1 LTKAT
6 DNKTAPSKKAPAKKA
21 AAAKTPAPK
30 TAAAKTTAAKST
42 AAKPRTAKPAAKPAA
57 TKSPATKTTTRATA
71 AKATATKAAPAKAK
85 SPATKSPATK
95 STATKA
101 TPPKA
106 AAKPAAKQPVAP
118 KSAAKKPAARK
129 PAPKNHPRP
138 WIDHY
143 PENISWECKL
153 DQTPIFERILNACD
167 EHGDKI
173 ALDFLGAETSFKSF
187 GEQIRAFAGAL
198 QAEFGVKKGTRVALM
213 LPNTPYYPIAY
224 YAVHMAGGIVV
235 NCNPL
240 YSRNELHHIV
250 DNAKAEIMITL
261 DLKQTFEKA
270 ENLSQNGPVK
280 KIIVCK
286 FTSALPMVKSLLF
299 RVAKRGDIADTAR
312 SAIADRLTDFTALVA
327 KNHAPKPVRI
337 DFNKDVAVQ
346 QYTGGT
352 TGIPKGAM
360 LSHANIA
367 ANVDQ
372 IDAWGCGLFYPPTKV
387 IAVLPF
393 FHIFAMTVCMNVPL
407 VNGAGVVMLPRFDI
421 KSLLALLTRTKANV
435 LPAVPTLTHALA
447 TAPETRREALATLE
461 VIVSGGAALPEETR
475 KEFAAI
481 SDALLAEG
489 YGLTECSP
497 VVCCSALRV
506 PSKHMSIGQPV
517 PATDV
522 RFVDINYP
530 DRPVAQGERGELQV
544 KGPQVMLG
552 YYNDAAAT
560 KDAFIDGWFRT
571 GDVGYVD
578 DEGYVF
584 LVDRI
589 KDLIIASGFNIYPRT
604 IEEAIYKFPAVDEC
618 NVIGVKDEYRGEA
631 PVAFVKLKS
640 GMSATSDEIEKFLTG
655 QISKLEMPRDIIF
668 KSELPK
674 TLVGKLSKNEL
685 REEYAKMRATE
696 K

>member
-1 LTKAT
+1 MTKAE
-6 DNKTAPSKKAPAKKA
+6 DKKTAGTKAATDKKAPVKRATISKKAASPKPASTSKA
-21 AAAKTPAPK
+21 A
-30 TAAAKTTAAKST
+30 S
-42 AAKPRTAKPAAKPAA
+42 
-57 TKSPATKTTTRATA
+57 
-71 AKATATKAAPAKAK
+71 ATKAAAKK
-85 SPATKSPATK
+85 PSVKKPAT
-95 STATKA
+95 
-101 TPPKA
+101 
-106 AAKPAAKQPVAP
+106 
-118 KSAAKKPAARK
+118 KKPAASKSTRK
-129 PAPKNHPRP
+129 AAPKTHTRP

-143 PENISWECKL
+143 PDNISWECKL
-153 DQTPIFERILNACD
+153 DQTPIFERVLNACD
-167 EHGDKI
+167 QHGDKI

-240 YSRNELHHIV
+240 YSLNELHHIV
-250 DNAKAEIMITL
+250 DDAGAELMITL
-261 DLKQTFEKA
+261 DLKQIFEKA
-270 ENLSQNGPVK
+270 EALSNEGPIK
-280 KIIVCK
+280 KVIVCK

-299 RVAKRGDIADTAR
+299 RLAKRGDIANTIH
-312 SAIADRLTDFTALVA
+312 SPIASSISDFGSMVA
-327 KNHAPKPVRI
+327 KGHKPKPVKV
-337 DFNKDVAVQ
+337 DFQKDVAVQ

-387 IAVLPF
+387 VAVLPF

-407 VNGAGVVMLPRFDI
+407 VNGAGVVMLPRFDV
-421 KSLLALLTRTKANV
+421 KSLLDLLVRTKANV

-447 TAPETRREALATLE
+447 TARQTRKEHLKNLE
-461 VIVSGGAALPEETR
+461 VIISGGAALPEETR
-475 KEFAAI
+475 KEFATVA
-481 SDALLAEG
+481 DALLAEG

-506 PSKHMSIGQPV
+506 PSKHMSIGQPI
-517 PATDV
+517 PGTDV
-522 RFVDINYP
+522 RFADIEHP
-530 DRPVAQGERGELQV
+530 DKPVAQGERGELQI

-552 YYNDAAAT
+552 YFNNPEASES
-560 KDAFIDGWFRT
+560 AFVDGWFRT

-578 DEGYVF
+578 EEGYVF

-589 KDLIIASGFNIYPRT
+589 KDLIISSGFNIYPRT

-618 NVIGVKDEYRGEA
+618 NVIGVEDEYRGEA
-631 PVAFVKLKS
+631 PIAFVKLKP
-640 GMSATSDEIEKFLTG
+640 GMEASAPEITKFLSG

-668 KSELPK
+668 KDELPK

-685 REEYAKMRATE
+685 REEYAKMKE
-696 K
+696 SKK

>member
-1 LTKAT
+1 MTKAE
-6 DNKTAPSKKAPAKKA
+6 DKKTAGTKAATDKKAPVKRAPTSKKAASPKPASTSKA
-21 AAAKTPAPK
+21 A
-30 TAAAKTTAAKST
+30 S
-42 AAKPRTAKPAAKPAA
+42 
-57 TKSPATKTTTRATA
+57 
-71 AKATATKAAPAKAK
+71 ATKAAAKK
-85 SPATKSPATK
+85 PPVKKPAT
-95 STATKA
+95 
-101 TPPKA
+101 
-106 AAKPAAKQPVAP
+106 
-118 KSAAKKPAARK
+118 KKPAASKSTRK
-129 PAPKNHPRP
+129 AAPKTHPRP

-143 PENISWECKL
+143 PDNISWECKL
-153 DQTPIFERILNACD
+153 DQTPIFERVLNACD
-167 EHGDKI
+167 QHGDKI

-240 YSRNELHHIV
+240 YSLNELHHIV
-250 DNAKAEIMITL
+250 DDAGAELMITL
-261 DLKQTFEKA
+261 DLKQIFEKA
-270 ENLSQNGPVK
+270 EALSNEGPIK
-280 KIIVCK
+280 KVIVCK

-299 RVAKRGDIADTAR
+299 RLAKRGDIANTIH
-312 SAIADRLTDFTALVA
+312 SPIASIISDFGSMVA
-327 KNHAPKPVRI
+327 KGRKPKPVKV
-337 DFNKDVAVQ
+337 DFQKDVAVQ

-387 IAVLPF
+387 VAVLPF

-407 VNGAGVVMLPRFDI
+407 VNGAGVVMLPRFDV
-421 KSLLALLTRTKANV
+421 KSLLDLLVRTKANV

-447 TAPETRREALATLE
+447 TARQTRKEHLKNLE
-461 VIVSGGAALPEETR
+461 VIISGGAALPEETR
-475 KEFAAI
+475 KEFATVA
-481 SDALLAEG
+481 DALLAEG

-506 PSKHMSIGQPV
+506 PSKHMSIGQPI
-517 PATDV
+517 PGTDV
-522 RFVDINYP
+522 RFADIEHP
-530 DRPVAQGERGELQV
+530 DKPVAQGERGELQI

-552 YYNDAAAT
+552 YFNNPEASES
-560 KDAFIDGWFRT
+560 AFVDGWFRT

-578 DEGYVF
+578 EEGYVF

-589 KDLIIASGFNIYPRT
+589 KDLIISSGFNIYPRT

-618 NVIGVKDEYRGEA
+618 NVIGVEDEYRGEA
-631 PVAFVKLKS
+631 PIAFVKLKP
-640 GMSATSDEIEKFLTG
+640 GMEASAPEITKFLSG

-668 KSELPK
+668 KDELPK

-685 REEYAKMRATE
+685 REEYAKMKE
-696 K
+696 SKK